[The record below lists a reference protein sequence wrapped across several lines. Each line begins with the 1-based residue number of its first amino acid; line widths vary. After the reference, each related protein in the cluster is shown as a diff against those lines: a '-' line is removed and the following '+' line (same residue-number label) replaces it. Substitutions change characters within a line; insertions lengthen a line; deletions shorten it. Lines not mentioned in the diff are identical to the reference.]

1 MSLELATALRA
12 ETPAAPEVLRN
23 RVASIA
29 ASPPAPPPRRRFT
42 LPLRNLVMVGAA
54 ATAAASLLAAVAVG
68 IKSGATS
75 PPAAQPTAVDVGT
88 AGTNEPPQAAQSE
101 ASRVQR
107 LDRFAP
113 STAEKTAPVLSAGRA
128 QDVNTSMTLLVAD
141 TDDLSATTQ
150 RALRITRRLGGYVQ
164 SVQYGTQ
171 SAEGAS
177 ALTVRIPV
185 SRVQA
190 AVVGFSNLGRI
201 LAQSTQIT
209 DLQQQVDELTRQIRR
224 TQDPHRRD
232 ALRRQRSELN
242 RRAAYATVSLALT
255 TREPEQ
261 AAPAPSRLDRAVDDA
276 TGVLTAELAILAYVL
291 IVASPFLVLAAAA
304 FAGRRAF
311 RRYSDM
317 RLLERA

>member
-1 MSLELATALRA
+1 LSLELATALRA
-12 ETPAAPEVLRN
+12 ETPAAPEILRN
-23 RVASIA
+23 RVVLIA
-29 ASPPAPPPRRRFT
+29 ASPTAPPPRRRLT

-54 ATAAASLLAAVAVG
+54 ATAAASLVAAVAVG
-68 IKSGATS
+68 IRSGATS
-75 PPAAQPTAVDVGT
+75 PPVAQPSGAADLGTMDARMLAPRQQAEAAQNAPVRA
-88 AGTNEPPQAAQSE
+88 QKAAP
-101 ASRVQR
+101 
-107 LDRFAP
+107 LP
-113 STAEKTAPVLSAGRA
+113 STGRA
-128 QDVNTSMTLLVAD
+128 QDVSTSMTLLVDD
-141 TDDLSATTQ
+141 TDDLSGTTQ

-164 SVQYGTQ
+164 SVQYGTE
-171 SAEGAS
+171 AADGAA

-201 LAQSTQIT
+201 LAQNTQIA

-224 TQDPHRRD
+224 SQDPTRRD
-232 ALRRQRSELN
+232 ALRRQRAELN

-255 TREPEQ
+255 THEPAR
-261 AAPAPSRLDRAVDDA
+261 AASPPSRIDRAVDDA
-276 TGVLTAELAILAYVL
+276 TGVLAAELAILAYVL

-311 RRYSDM
+311 RRYSDL

>member
-1 MSLELATALRA
+1 L
-12 ETPAAPEVLRN
+12 
-23 RVASIA
+23 
-29 ASPPAPPPRRRFT
+29 
-42 LPLRNLVMVGAA
+42 VGAA

-75 PPAAQPTAVDVGT
+75 PPASQPSAVDFGTVGT
-88 AGTNEPPQAAQSE
+88 SEPPRAAQAE
-101 ASRVQR
+101 ASGAQR

-113 STAEKTAPVLSAGRA
+113 ATAQKAAPMPSPGRA
-128 QDVNTSMTLLVAD
+128 QDVNTSMTLLVD
-141 TDDLSATTQ
+141 TTDDLSGTTQ

-201 LAQSTQIT
+201 LAQNTHIT

-224 TQDPHRRD
+224 TQDRDRRD
-232 ALRRQRSELN
+232 ALRRQRSQLN

-255 TREPEQ
+255 THEPER
-261 AAPAPSRLDRAVDDA
+261 AVPAPSRLDRAVDDA

-304 FAGRRAF
+304 FAGRRAY
-311 RRYSDM
+311 RRYSDL